1 MADIK
6 LLKSRGNGTA
16 NSQGLDNVLPST
28 NGLTITPIDIGN
40 ITPINNNIIPNAD
53 IFGNK
58 ALNTKLFAAAH
69 NGLTPAQFGSNA
81 EGVYNN
87 GYINKELNSYFN
99 NKYSTASTGGTGGTG
114 NHFYDNWGYKQWG
127 TAASAGLGLGQ
138 LGLGIANYMTQKKVA
153 NKQMRA
159 LDQQYASNADLI
171 SHRKSHRASIE
182 KAFANNAS
190 NFA

>member
-1 MADIK
+1 MGYIEDTGRTQSGLGNVSNFK
-6 LLKSRGNGTA
+6 LPN
-16 NSQGLDNVLPST
+16 
-28 NGLTITPIDIGN
+28 TIT
-40 ITPINNNIIPNAD
+40 TPEVKPVTSLMD
-53 IFGNK
+53 GFDYSK
-58 ALNTKLFAAAH
+58 
-69 NGLTPAQFGSNA
+69 GLAVG
-81 EGVYNN
+81 GDGKVYNN
-87 GYINKELNSYFN
+87 GLNNTFTDLMAQKGVNAGPTVENANLLN
-99 NKYSTASTGGTGGTG
+99 NGVG
-114 NHFYDNWGYKQWG
+114 NSWGYKQWG
-127 TAASAGLGLGQ
+127 TAAGAGLGLGQ